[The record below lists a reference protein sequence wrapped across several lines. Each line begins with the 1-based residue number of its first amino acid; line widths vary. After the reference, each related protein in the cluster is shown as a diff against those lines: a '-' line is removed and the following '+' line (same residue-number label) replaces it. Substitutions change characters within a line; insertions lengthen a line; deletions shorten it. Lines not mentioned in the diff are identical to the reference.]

1 MHLSVKKS
9 FFYCTNKTELNVRW
23 TITVKIHIKKQFK
36 AINFAQTFMV
46 NWTEEISFLFVA
58 VFSKRSR
65 MNIKVSLYVKGK
77 EKGDRIYII
86 KCKSNKFNFLSFT
99 RNDFASFS
107 VLYVISSV
115 SYGWKMH
122 KMSYFIAGNWVG
134 GSYVLWIGEWVVDVM
149 GVFCKFKLVFYW
161 IL

>member
-1 MHLSVKKS
+1 
-9 FFYCTNKTELNVRW
+9 
-23 TITVKIHIKKQFK
+23 
-36 AINFAQTFMV
+36 
-46 NWTEEISFLFVA
+46 
-58 VFSKRSR
+58 

-77 EKGDRIYII
+77 EKDDRIYII

-122 KMSYFIAGNWVG
+122 KMSYFIGGNWVG
-134 GSYVLWIGEWVVDVM
+134 GS
-149 GVFCKFKLVFYW
+149 
-161 IL
+161 